1 MNKKYQVFVSS
12 TYDDLRVE
20 RQEVIHALLE
30 LDCIPSGMELFPAA
44 DDDQWSLIK
53 DIIDE
58 CDYYILILG
67 GRYGSLSPKGM
78 GYTEMEYQYAL
89 KTEKPIIAF
98 LHKTPNSLPKMHTEN
113 TQEGAEK
120 FQVFRDLVQNKMC
133 KYWESAQELGSVVS
147 RSLVSLQ
154 KRNPGVGWVR
164 ADLVPSHDLTL
175 EILELKKEIERLKIQ
190 LDDERTKAPIG
201 TEKLA
206 QGTDS
211 FVLNY
216 KFSSS
221 TSNSFS
227 SHKWSGELN
236 VTWDDIFYQLSPLM
250 IDESNDK
257 QLKDSLNIYTRKLG
271 LIELEK
277 DKDFKGHTFSGFY
290 LDEEDFQ
297 TIKVQL
303 RALGLIKKSDKVR
316 SVKDIGTYWSLTAYG
331 DSVMNRLR
339 AIPSEV
345 ATSI

>member
-98 LHKTPNSLPKMHTEN
+98 LHKTPNSLPKMNTEN
-113 TQEGAEK
+113 TPEGTEK
-120 FQVFRDLVQNKMC
+120 FQVFRELVQNKMC

-175 EILELKKEIERLKIQ
+175 EILELKKEIERLKTQ
-190 LDDERTKAPIG
+190 LDDERTKAPVG

-206 QGTDS
+206 QGTDN

-216 KFSSS
+216 KFSST
-221 TSNSFS
+221 TSKSYT
-227 SHKWSGELN
+227 SHSWNGELH

-250 IDESNDK
+250 IHESNDR
-257 QLKDSLNIYTRKLG
+257 QLKESLNIYTRKLG
-271 LIELEK
+271 LVELEK
-277 DKDFKGHTFSGFY
+277 DKDFRGHTFSSFY

-345 ATSI
+345 DPLI